1 MSHGLGIALTVTGV
15 IIAFTALVAY
25 IGRVQHRRDQAAGQP
40 GPAVQPASQPEPQPV
55 PPEWEAIASEITA
68 ARRDCKWCQPGVP
81 LSVAMPQDCGCKR
94 DCGVPY
100 CQRRQAVAERG
111 LA

>member
-15 IIAFTALVAY
+15 IIGFAVWASY
-25 IGRVQHRRDQAAGQP
+25 IIGVQRKRHAASKP
-40 GPAVQPASQPEPQPV
+40 EAVPPKPAVPA
-55 PPEWEAIASEITA
+55 EWEAIASEITA